1 MRKPAIA
8 FALPVFLT
16 ICATAH
22 AAITGSVVDLEGKP
36 IAGATVRAFAAEGS
50 DVMRARLVAGKT
62 ERDPVV
68 SVQSAENGSF
78 SIELKTPGAV
88 DVTIEAP
95 SRRRMTI
102 PTVDGDDLG
111 SVILASPSAR
121 TIRVTSGGK
130 PVANAIVVSG
140 LDVDRTKASGEVPAE
155 IGGSYIV
162 VHPDYAISSRG
173 GLANATE
180 IKLSRGVAVRGRV
193 VKGADPVAHAIVSI
207 DGWPLAETGDDG
219 TFAIAHAPDGWK
231 SITAIHGSDVG
242 SANRSKAASVEIPL
256 APGATFTGTV
266 RELKH
271 GVAVAGAR
279 MTLSGPDD
287 TSAIALTD
295 AKGSFTF
302 ASLLP
307 RSYSINGMHPS
318 FAIEQASVA
327 LPAKRS
333 RVFTAQPFARAR
345 GHVLDEDKKP
355 VAAAFVSAGS
365 PGLARG
371 RSTST
376 NAAGEFA
383 VRITTTASFSLP
395 LPVYAW
401 KRDYVTGNSPSRVWQ
416 PGEVRDNVN
425 ITLVHGFVAQVRVLD
440 KRERPVP
447 NAQVNVS
454 RSAAQG
460 ADRSFIACADP
471 SLPDCHRTNAEGLVA
486 VRTIEGRHDLM
497 VFGDDV
503 APVRM
508 PNQVLSARTATV
520 VVHVDR
526 GIEIS
531 GRVVLADG
539 TPVADAI
546 VETPTGIMPR
556 NANTGSDGTFR
567 IAGIAPGA
575 TMVTAFSS
583 DRRLSSTPRSVT
595 APASDVTITMPR
607 GARVEGRI
615 LDRATQQPV
624 TDFTI
629 LLPGRT
635 NPNVIGPGS
644 SFSGGQPI
652 HADDGHYALD
662 NIPPGQLQLMVHA
675 TGYVAATR
683 GDITVEDGKTVSGI
697 DISLDR
703 GASLSGRVTSAS
715 APVSGAQV
723 RVAFQRAASFGNV
736 TTDGDGLYSLE
747 GLAEGDQTIEF
758 QKQGF
763 VVLRKP
769 VTITA
774 GKDQHLDAEL
784 DPGREL
790 HGRVVDHSGQGIA
803 MANIATVGGDGR
815 PLGMVTSDGEGSFVL
830 QGLADGSYKVTARK
844 DGYVSADASD
854 VVLPQSGPV
863 TLTMETGATINGR
876 VTGIPP
882 EQFTQVT
889 VTASGNTTRNQAF
902 ADSGGNFTLTG
913 MPDGRVRV
921 DAFLNAAGQR
931 RMAPYKTI
939 TIENGVA
946 PAVEMNFD
954 AGITISGHVTRAGG
968 LVTTGSVLFV
978 PSRQPGIPPS
988 ADRQVANAMISS
1000 DGSYIASGLST
1011 GDYDVRVN
1019 APNVAFGTKYTV
1031 AASGTF
1037 DIDIRGALLRGHVVD
1052 ASTGGPVSNARVT
1065 VASRLPAYGSAS
1077 TDSDGRFTVDAL
1089 ADATYDM
1096 NVSSDQ
1102 YVTSSQQI
1110 VVANGAVPDVEIRLE
1125 QGPAVLIHVVD
1136 ATTGSPIDGNVA
1148 VTDAAHKFNGQ
1159 ATKVDTGT
1167 FKVWLKPGSYNAS
1180 AYARG
1185 YVPRMMSFTTPPAE
1199 VSVAIS
1205 RAGSLLIRARSAQMV
1220 RLDVPGGVTQRFL
1233 GPIQIGLNGPYDSL
1247 PPGSYLLST
1256 IGADRTVIRSLP
1268 VMIVAGETAT
1278 IDLP

>member
-8 FALPVFLT
+8 FALTVSLT
-16 ICATAH
+16 ICAAAH

-50 DVMRARLVAGKT
+50 DAIRARLVAGKI
-62 ERDPVV
+62 ERDPVA

-88 DVTIEAP
+88 DVTIDAP
-95 SRRRMTI
+95 SHRRTTI

-111 SVILASPSAR
+111 SVVLASPSTR
-121 TIRVTSGGK
+121 TVRITSGGK

-140 LDVDRTKASGEVPAE
+140 LDVERTKASGEVPAE

-162 VHPDYAISSRG
+162 VHPDYAISTRG

-207 DGWPLAETGDDG
+207 NGWPLAETGDDG
-219 TFAIAHAPDGWK
+219 TFAIAHAPDGWQLI
-231 SITAIHGSDVG
+231 SAVHGSDVG
-242 SANRSKAASVEIPL
+242 SASRSKAASVEIPL
-256 APGATFTGTV
+256 AAGATFTGTL
-266 RELKH
+266 REIKR
-271 GVAVAGAR
+271 GVAVSGAR
-279 MTLSGPDD
+279 MALSGPDD
-287 TSAIALTD
+287 TSAIAVTD

-302 ASLLP
+302 APLLP
-307 RSYSINGMHPS
+307 RSYSISGMHPS
-318 FAIEQASVA
+318 YAIEQAGIA

-355 VAAAFVSAGS
+355 VAGAFVSAGS
-365 PGLARG
+365 PGLARA
-371 RSTST
+371 RSIST

-383 VRITTTASFSLP
+383 VRVVTNASFSQP

-401 KRDYVTGNSPSRVWQ
+401 KRDYVTGNSPSRIWQ

-447 NAQVNVS
+447 NAQVNVT
-454 RSAAQG
+454 RSAGQG
-460 ADRSFIACADP
+460 AERSFIACADP
-471 SLPDCHRTNAEGLVA
+471 SLPDCRRTNADGLVA
-486 VRTIEGRHDLM
+486 VRTTEGRHDLM

-503 APVRM
+503 APARM
-508 PNQVLSARTATV
+508 PNQVLSPRAATV

-526 GIEIS
+526 GVEIS
-531 GRVVLADG
+531 GHVVLADG

-556 NANTGSDGTFR
+556 TANTASDGTFK
-567 IAGIAPGA
+567 IAGIAPGS

-615 LDRATQQPV
+615 FDRATQQPV

-629 LLPGRT
+629 LLPGRA
-635 NPNVIGPGS
+635 NMNVVGPGS
-644 SFSGGQPI
+644 SFQGGQPI

-683 GDITVEDGKTVSGI
+683 GDITAEDGKTVSGI

-703 GASLSGRVTSAS
+703 GASVSGRVTAAG
-715 APVSGAQV
+715 APVAGTQV
-723 RVAFQRAASFGNV
+723 RVAFQRAAFFGNA
-736 TTDGDGLYSLE
+736 TSDGDGLYTLE
-747 GLAEGDQTIEF
+747 GLAEGDHTIEF

-763 VVLRKP
+763 VILHKP

-774 GKDQHLDAEL
+774 GKDLNLDAEL
-784 DPGREL
+784 DPGHEL
-790 HGRVVDHSGQGIA
+790 HGRVVNHAGQGIA
-803 MANIATVGGDGR
+803 MANVATAGGDGR
-815 PLGMVTSDGEGSFVL
+815 PLAMVASDGEGNFVM
-830 QGLADGSYKVTARK
+830 QGLADGSYKLTARK
-844 DGYVSADASD
+844 EGYVSAEATD
-854 VVLPQSGPV
+854 VVLPQSGAV
-863 TLTMETGATINGR
+863 TLTMETGATINGH
-876 VTGIPP
+876 VAGIPP
-882 EQFTQVT
+882 EQFTQVI
-889 VTASGNTTRNQAF
+889 VTASGNTTRNQAYV
-902 ADSGGNFTLTG
+902 DSSGSFTLSG

-921 DAFLNAAGQR
+921 DAFLNAPGQR
-931 RMAPYKTI
+931 RTAPYKTI

-954 AGITISGHVTRAGG
+954 EGITVSGHVTRAGG
-968 LVTTGSVLFV
+968 PVTMGGVIFV
-978 PSRQPGIPPS
+978 PSRQPGLPPS

-1000 DGSYIASGLST
+1000 DGSYVASGLSA

-1019 APNVAFGTKYTV
+1019 APNIAFGTKFTV

-1052 ASTGGPVSNARVT
+1052 ASTGTPVSNAS
-1065 VASRLPAYGSAS
+1065 VAVLSRLPAYGSAS

-1089 ADATYDM
+1089 ADATYDLH
-1096 NVSSDQ
+1096 VSSDS
-1102 YVTSSQQI
+1102 YVSSSQQI
-1110 VVANGAVPDVEIRLE
+1110 VVAGGSVPDVEVRLE
-1125 QGPAVLIHVVD
+1125 QAPAVLIHLVD
-1136 ATTGSPIDGNVA
+1136 ATTGAPVDGNVA

-1159 ATKVDTGT
+1159 ATKVDNGT
-1167 FKVWLKPGSYNAS
+1167 FKVSLKPGSYNAN

-1199 VSVAIS
+1199 VSIALS
-1205 RAGSLLIRARSAQMV
+1205 RSGSLLIRARSAQLV

-1256 IGADRTVIRSLP
+1256 VGADRTVIRSLP
-1268 VMIVAGETAT
+1268 VNIVAGETVT